1 MGDTAE
7 GLASAPQSQDGS
19 RDPAA
24 EREIAEDYGFAPIYP
39 PLETIRETLYDSAAL
54 QDEIDRF
61 LEANWQGYKKNQ
73 HGTFAIGVEL
83 LHRRFRKVVERVV
96 ETALENAGY
105 SLHDVQIAL
114 RRARL
119 SNPTGDDSGVVS
131 MLAAA
136 FEFDT
141 FAELLREKYEEKKRA
156 IAHEK
161 RQRLEKYQAA
171 GGRRTSQKHLLPEH
185 IEHE

>member
-1 MGDTAE
+1 M
-7 GLASAPQSQDGS
+7 
-19 RDPAA
+19 
-24 EREIAEDYGFAPIYP
+24 
-39 PLETIRETLYDSAAL
+39 
-54 QDEIDRF
+54 
-61 LEANWQGYKKNQ
+61 
-73 HGTFAIGVEL
+73 
-83 LHRRFRKVVERVV
+83 
-96 ETALENAGY
+96 
-105 SLHDVQIAL
+105 QIAL

-171 GGRRTSQKHLLPEH
+171 GGRRTSQKHILPEH